1 MSKTSQKLSRR
12 ERQILDVLYER
23 QPASAKEVQAGIS
36 DAPSYSSVRALLARM
51 VEKGLVSHQQDGAK
65 YLYSAVTAKDDAS
78 QSAMGRLVRTFF
90 GGSALKAASALIGNA
105 KEELNEQELESLEK
119 MIRQA
124 RERKQQEPK

>member
-1 MSKTSQKLSRR
+1 MTKTPHKLSRR

-23 QPASAKEVQAGIS
+23 QPASAKDVQAGIV

-51 VEKGLVSHQQDGAK
+51 VEKGLISHQQEGAK
-65 YLYSAVTAKDDAS
+65 YLYSAVTAKDDAG

-90 GGSALKAASALIGNA
+90 EGSALKAASALIGDA
-105 KEELNEQELESLEK
+105 KEQLDDRELESLEE

-124 RERKQQEPK
+124 RARKQEKR

>member
-1 MSKTSQKLSRR
+1 MTKTPHKLSRR

-23 QPASAKEVQAGIS
+23 QPASAKDVQAGIA

-51 VEKGLVSHQQDGAK
+51 AEKGLVVHQQDGAK

-78 QSAMGRLVRTFF
+78 QSAIGRLVRTFF
-90 GGSALKAASALIGNA
+90 GGSAMKAASALIGNA
-105 KEELNEQELESLEK
+105 EDRLDDKELEHLEK

-124 RERKQQEPK
+124 RERKQGPK